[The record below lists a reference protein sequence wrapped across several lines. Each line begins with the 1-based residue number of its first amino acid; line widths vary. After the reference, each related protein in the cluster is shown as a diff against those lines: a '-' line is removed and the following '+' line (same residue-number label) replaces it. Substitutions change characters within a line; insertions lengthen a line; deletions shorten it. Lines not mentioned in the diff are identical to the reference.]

1 MHKTW
6 TKEQEEY
13 LRNNYHRKKD
23 RELVG
28 ELKQEWPDEANKFTS
43 HTVKKKRQRMGLKK
57 VGNKWG
63 SKPEQIGDKEIK
75 RVAQQILKDRDN
87 AYRELSK

>member
-28 ELKQEWPDEANKFTS
+28 ELRREWPDEADKFNLY
-43 HTVKKKRQRMGLKK
+43 TVRKKRQRMNLKK
-57 VGNKWG
+57 VGYRGG
-63 SKPEQIGDKEIK
+63 SRAKQ
-75 RVAQQILKDRDN
+75 V
-87 AYRELSK
+87 